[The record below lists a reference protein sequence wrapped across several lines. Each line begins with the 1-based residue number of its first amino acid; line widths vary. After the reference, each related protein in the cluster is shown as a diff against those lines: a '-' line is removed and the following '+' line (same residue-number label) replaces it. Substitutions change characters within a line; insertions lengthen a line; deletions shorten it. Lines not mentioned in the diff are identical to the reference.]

1 MVAAVLRDVEIERML
16 PGLLVRVRSVE
27 TLRDTPFAMEG
38 QLQGQTVCGAA
49 ARFRQ
54 P

>member
-16 PGLLVRVRSVE
+16 PGLLVRVRPVE
-27 TLRDTPFAMEG
+27 TLRDAPFAMEW
-38 QLQGQTVCGAA
+38 QLQGQAACSAA
-49 ARFRQ
+49 ARLGQ